1 VEGVWGGGGGGGNQL
16 FVEEGVAGSGHQA
29 LAATDSE
36 GRLLGGGSGRV
47 TVVTAPP
54 GDRDGRK
61 ATAVGSC
68 FTVIGGDRP
77 PGMLLDGEAAVED
90 TAAAAGD
97 SRYKG
102 DMVETARGEGVE
114 TPTVEG
120 GGGGEW

>member
-1 VEGVWGGGGGGGNQL
+1 LGGGGNQL
-16 FVEEGVAGSGHQA
+16 LVEEGVAGSGHQA

-36 GRLLGGGSGRV
+36 GRLLGGGRGIVTVV

-54 GDRDGRK
+54 GDKDGRK

-68 FTVIGGDRP
+68 FTMIGGDRP
-77 PGMLLDGEAAVED
+77 PGRLLDGEAAVED
-90 TAAAAGD
+90 TAAAGD
-97 SRYKG
+97 SRYRG